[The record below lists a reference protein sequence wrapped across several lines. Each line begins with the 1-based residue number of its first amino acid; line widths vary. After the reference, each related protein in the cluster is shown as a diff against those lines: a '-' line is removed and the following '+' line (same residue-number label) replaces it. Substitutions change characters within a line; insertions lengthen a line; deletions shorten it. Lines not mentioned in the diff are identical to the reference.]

1 MISNQTIEIISFSI
15 IITLTVGMLVYLV
28 IFVMRDGSR

>member
-1 MISNQTIEIISFSI
+1 MMSNQAIETLAFSI

-28 IFVMRDGSR
+28 IFVMRDESR